1 MRTALRIIGYAAWV
15 VVQVTFAAI
24 FALALFAL
32 AFGCH
37 CPTCPRDGRD
47 YITVPHE

>member
-1 MRTALRIIGYAAWV
+1 MRTALRIIGYALTV
-15 VVQVTFAAI
+15 LLQVAAAI
-24 FALALFAL
+24 IVAVGALYLL
-32 AFGCH
+32 GCH